1 MIRNKLYKGFMYT
14 LAFLMS
20 FVISYVIGFA
30 IVSVIGTVVSV
41 ISSLCYRPLI
51 EYMSKNYA
59 KIVLLSSL
67 LPCFIVLKSVW
78 KNTK

>member
-30 IVSVIGTVVSV
+30 IVSIISTVVSV

-51 EYMSKNYA
+51 EYMNNNYV
-59 KIVLLSSL
+59 KIILLSSL
-67 LPCFIVLKSVW
+67 IPCFVVLISIW
-78 KNTK
+78 KNVK